1 MMRDRR
7 VLIPIVAGIVLV
19 LLCLWRVATN
29 KPQDYADQVAAAVF
43 PRPAPVFE
51 ALDSGNKLVRLG
63 TYLGRHQII
72 VLFFDGEKGA
82 DNDSEL
88 LRLRERFPEL
98 QAHNVKVIAVSG
110 ALPQQNRAAMERS
123 GTFPFPLISDIDPL
137 SPAGNL
143 RIHKQWGR
151 TTESGK
157 LLTGVFLVDRKG
169 QVVATPQGPRP
180 IPTVDDAINEALK

>member
-1 MMRDRR
+1 MRDRR
-7 VLIPIVAGIVLV
+7 VFIPIIAGVVLV
-19 LLCLWRVATN
+19 LLCLWRVAAN

-43 PRPAPVFE
+43 PRPAPTFE
-51 ALDSGNKLVRLG
+51 ALDSDNKLVRLA
-63 TYLGRHQII
+63 TFLGRHQII

-82 DNDSEL
+82 DKDSEL

-110 ALPQQNRAAMERS
+110 AIPQQNRAAMDRA

-151 TTESGK
+151 ITESGK
-157 LLTGVFLVDRKG
+157 LRTGVFLVDRKG
-169 QVVATPQGPRP
+169 QVVSTPEGPRP
-180 IPTVDDAINEALK
+180 LPSVDDAISAVLK

>member
-1 MMRDRR
+1 MRDRR
-7 VLIPIVAGIVLV
+7 VLILIIAGVVLV
-19 LLCLWRVATN
+19 LLCFWRVATN

-43 PRPAPVFE
+43 ARPAPTFE
-51 ALDSGNKLVRLG
+51 ALDSDNKLVRLA

-72 VLFFDGEKGA
+72 VLFFDTEKGA
-82 DNDSEL
+82 DKDPEL

-98 QAHNVKVIAVSG
+98 HAHNVKVIAVSG
-110 ALPQQNRAAMERS
+110 AIPQRNRAAMERAGS
-123 GTFPFPLISDIDPL
+123 FPFPLISDIDPL

-151 TTESGK
+151 TGDSGK

-169 QVVATPQGPRP
+169 QVVSTPEGPRP
-180 IPTVDDAINEALK
+180 MRSVDEAIDEALK